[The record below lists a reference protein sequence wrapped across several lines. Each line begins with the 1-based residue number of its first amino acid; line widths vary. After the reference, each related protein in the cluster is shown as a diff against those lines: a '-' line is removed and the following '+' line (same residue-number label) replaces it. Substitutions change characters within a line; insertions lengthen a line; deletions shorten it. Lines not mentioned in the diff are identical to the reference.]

1 MCALVPI
8 LQLRTPLNLHH
19 QGHGRDDA
27 TRVDVCIVWEDI
39 AILFYAP

>member
-8 LQLRTPLNLHH
+8 LQLENSFNLHH

-27 TRVDVCIVWEDI
+27 PRVDVCIVWEDI